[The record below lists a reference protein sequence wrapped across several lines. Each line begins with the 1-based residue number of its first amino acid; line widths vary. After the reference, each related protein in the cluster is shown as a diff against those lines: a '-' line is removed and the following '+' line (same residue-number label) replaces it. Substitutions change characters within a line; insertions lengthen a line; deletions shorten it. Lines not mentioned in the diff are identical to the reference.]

1 MATEKSQEWQSAE
14 DTNTENASGWGQEV
28 EAEVQIVLETEGDGF
43 TGRLLEVDAPNRNG
57 IVQAH
62 IEKVYALTGEF
73 IGDAFINAGRDL
85 ERKLRKV
92 PANSEIRVQ
101 WTTSMDTGQKT
112 PMRVYTVQWR

>member
-1 MATEKSQEWQSAE
+1 MATKDGEWTEAT
-14 DTNTENASGWGQEV
+14 DTNTSNEWGNEV

-57 IVQAH
+57 ITQAH
-62 IEKVYALTGEF
+62 IEKAYSLDGEF